1 MFPIKDDNP
10 TETRPF
16 ITCILIGLNILIFFY
31 QIGLEEDASSS
42 LIFDYGFKPSHFF
55 FIW

>member
-31 QIGLEEDASSS
+31 QIGLEEDAKAS
-42 LIFDYGFKPSHFF
+42 LIFDYGFKP
-55 FIW
+55 